1 MMAIEERAVMN
12 RVEIS
17 RRQVVAGLTAV
28 SVAMTTRFTRIL
40 AQSRGQTFVLV
51 HGAWHG
57 GWCWEKV
64 TPLLISAGRQ
74 VYAPTLT
81 GLGESSHL
89 LTPDIDLQTHINDVT
104 SLFHDDD
111 INDVVLVGHSYGGM
125 VIAGAAPAVASRLA
139 RVIYL
144 DAFLPDDG
152 KALQDYVQVAA
163 STDDWRVPPPGK
175 PPRFGVRDPEDVAW
189 MEARLTDQ
197 PRNAMTEPVRISAD
211 ISGRVP
217 HTYILCSKS
226 SHFVAAAER
235 AKQRGF
241 RYRELLSAGHDAM
254 ISQPA
259 ELAKLLLED

>member
-1 MMAIEERAVMN
+1 MN

-17 RRQVVAGLTAV
+17 RRQILAGLTAA
-28 SVAMTTRFTRIL
+28 SAALAARLTRLL

-57 GWCWEKV
+57 GWCWKKV
-64 TPLLISAGRQ
+64 TPLLISAARQ
-74 VYAPTLT
+74 VHAPTLT
-81 GLGESSHL
+81 GLGERSHL
-89 LTPDIDLQTHINDVT
+89 LTPDINLKTHIDDVT
-104 SLFHDDD
+104 SLFHYED
-111 INDVVLVGHSYGGM
+111 IHDVVLVGHSYGGM
-125 VIAGAAPAVASRLA
+125 VVAGAAPAVASRLA

-152 KALQDYVQVAA
+152 KALQDYVQLSA
-163 STDDWRVPPPGK
+163 SGDAWRLPPPGK
-175 PPRFGVRDPEDVAW
+175 PPRFGVRDPDDVAW

-197 PRNAMTEPVRISAD
+197 PRKTMTEPVRVSAD